1 MENKK
6 QTFATAM
13 IKRLALI
20 AVDYYKTGFIVDAK
34 RTWERLMGA
43 ADMYAEVFG
52 FDGVSGCNIADS
64 ALTEACEHIG
74 VNENAIWYS
83 VVAE

>member
-13 IKRLALI
+13 IKRIALI
-20 AVDYYKTGFIVDAK
+20 AVDYYKTGFIIEAK
-34 RTWERLMGA
+34 HTWDRLLGA

-52 FDGVSGCNIADS
+52 FDGVSGCNIADR
-64 ALTEACEHIG
+64 ALTEACELIG
-74 VNENAIWYS
+74 VDVKDFWYS

>member
-1 MENKK
+1 MDNKK
-6 QTFATAM
+6 QNFGTAM
-13 IKRLALI
+13 IKRMALI

-34 RTWERLMGA
+34 HAWDRLLGA

-52 FDGVSGCNIADS
+52 FDGVSGYNIADR
-64 ALTEACEHIG
+64 ALSEACEHIG
-74 VNENAIWYS
+74 VDINAFWRF